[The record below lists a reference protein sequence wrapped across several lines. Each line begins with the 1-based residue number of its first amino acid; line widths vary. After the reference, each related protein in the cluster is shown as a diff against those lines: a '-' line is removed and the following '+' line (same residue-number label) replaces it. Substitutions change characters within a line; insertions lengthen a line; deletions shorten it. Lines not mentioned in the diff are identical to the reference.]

1 MDWNFNGHENRVV
14 HRIKC
19 FHLIH
24 RGSVSKM
31 LSVKRSSNFTIM
43 TPWQEFSLAEIN
55 FDLFVSSPTRRFSNE
70 MIYRFHPSLLIEWK
84 LLLFDVWKIN
94 FFFLI
99 SSSIDP
105 IELYFRSLG
114 NVSGNFWG
122 NNVRNLYRRNLKL
135 GLSYIP
141 CNLV

>member
-94 FFFLI
+94 FFFNI
-99 SSSIDP
+99 VEYRSDP
-105 IELYFRSLG
+105 VIFSFTRERIGKFLRQQCSKFVSEEFKIGFKLYSM
-114 NVSGNFWG
+114 
-122 NNVRNLYRRNLKL
+122 
-135 GLSYIP
+135 
-141 CNLV
+141 

>member
-1 MDWNFNGHENRVV
+1 MEKYRINEGRTKRSSKFIIIANNKLWRDVNERGLDWNFNGHENRVV

-94 FFFLI
+94 FFF
-99 SSSIDP
+99 
-105 IELYFRSLG
+105 
-114 NVSGNFWG
+114 
-122 NNVRNLYRRNLKL
+122 
-135 GLSYIP
+135 
-141 CNLV
+141 